1 MPETLTKIDSDPVS
15 VDTVDGQELM
25 VTIMN
30 LYLTMSVSRYHL
42 RVRKNPE
49 VYYQLFTTARIDPI
63 LRPTRSRVRTS
74 G

>member
-30 LYLTMSVSRYHL
+30 LYLTMSVSTSSSGKKEPRSL
-42 RVRKNPE
+42 LSV
-49 VYYQLFTTARIDPI
+49 VYDR
-63 LRPTRSRVRTS
+63 
-74 G
+74 